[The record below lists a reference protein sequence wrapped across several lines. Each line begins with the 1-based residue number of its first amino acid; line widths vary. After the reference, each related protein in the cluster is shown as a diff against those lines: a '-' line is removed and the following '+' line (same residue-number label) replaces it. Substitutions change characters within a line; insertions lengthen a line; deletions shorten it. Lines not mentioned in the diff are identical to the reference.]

1 VAAVKEVYRALDL
14 PRQFSEYEASSYE
27 RLSRVI
33 EEQALLP
40 KAVFTSL
47 LKKIYKRQK

>member
-1 VAAVKEVYRALDL
+1 MHACHTHTHGHAQA
-14 PRQFSEYEASSYE
+14 YEAESHAA
-27 RLSRVI
+27 LVAMI

-40 KAVFTSL
+40 KEVFNSL